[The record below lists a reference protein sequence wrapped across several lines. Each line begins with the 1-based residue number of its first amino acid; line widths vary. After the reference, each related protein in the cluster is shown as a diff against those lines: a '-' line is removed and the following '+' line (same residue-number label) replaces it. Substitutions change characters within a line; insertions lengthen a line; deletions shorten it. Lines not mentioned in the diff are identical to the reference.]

1 MNEIIERQVKE
12 VSKDF
17 KINKTTGEA
26 YISIRKTAELLQM
39 PDTTLRDYLKSAHP
53 RYDRKQ
59 GLTPELLQNIVNFRA
74 RQGSEVAFT
83 LLEKLAEA
91 GAKAFIYHQA
101 GYVVSAKPTKLEIP
115 TNYVAQLKQ
124 LILLVEENEKLEGE
138 IKNNERV
145 IFIQKETIETKKVIT
160 NESSEYYSINRVK
173 KLNLDSK
180 FSGQILSKVSMDEG
194 YTVEHLY
201 VTYDNQ
207 HAPQV
212 YHKDIWVLVYPD
224 AILPEDLK

>member
-1 MNEIIERQVKE
+1 MNKLQTINTT
-12 VSKDF
+12 DF

-26 YISIRKTAELLQM
+26 YISIRKTAELL
-39 PDTTLRDYLKSAHP
+39 DLDESSVRGFIKTTYP
-53 RYDRKQ
+53 EYDRKQ
-59 GLTPELLQNIVNFRA
+59 GLTPEILAGTVNNYANKLNSNAVILQGR
-74 RQGSEVAFT
+74 
-83 LLEKLAEA
+83 LAEA

-145 IFIQKETIETKKVIT
+145 IFVQKETIETKKVIT